1 MNSNYFTESVRKLR
15 TDEKI
20 PYDLLLLADE
30 TIEAIDKCIEDS
42 EIYILEKQQKILG
55 VYVLQFIDKRSVEI
69 KYIAVDEKFQGQG
82 IGTFLLED
90 AILRAKKNGFE
101 NITIKTGDCGIK
113 QLHLY
118 QKVGFEI
125 FDVEKNFFIDN
136 FPEHIYEDGRLCKD
150 RVILKKIIM
159 NLKKENPN

>member
-82 IGTFLLED
+82 IGTFLLD
-90 AILRAKKNGFE
+90 VYKRQNIYLDLNLIVSPGFF
-101 NITIKTGDCGIK
+101 
-113 QLHLY
+113 HLS
-118 QKVGFEI
+118 
-125 FDVEKNFFIDN
+125 
-136 FPEHIYEDGRLCKD
+136 
-150 RVILKKIIM
+150 
-159 NLKKENPN
+159 